1 MNQPEFPNV
10 LRQLN
15 HWREEV
21 VEHLRQF
28 PADPTALGK
37 KLELDTAI
45 RCLEF
50 CEKNRIMPTLRALPL
65 PAPENT
71 HGEFRLMWDYETED
85 RMCWQELRVGG
96 EPVRAISGDLLLRQ

>member
-1 MNQPEFPNV
+1 MNQPEFSNV
-10 LRQLN
+10 LRQLA
-15 HWREEV
+15 HWRQEV
-21 VEHLRQF
+21 IGHLRQF
-28 PADPTALGK
+28 PEDATALTK

-85 RMCWQELRVGG
+85 RTRWQELQVGG
-96 EPVRAISGDLLLRQ
+96 DPVRAIPGDLLLCQ

>member
-10 LRQLN
+10 LRQLAQL
-15 HWREEV
+15 REEAAM
-21 VEHLRQF
+21 HLRQC
-28 PADPTALGK
+28 PADATALAK

-50 CEKNRIMPTLRALPL
+50 CERNRIMPTLKALSL

-71 HGEFRLMWDYETED
+71 YGEFRLMWDYETED
-85 RMCWQELRVGG
+85 RTRWKELRVGDQ
-96 EPVRAISGDLLLRQ
+96 PVRAIPGDLLLSQ